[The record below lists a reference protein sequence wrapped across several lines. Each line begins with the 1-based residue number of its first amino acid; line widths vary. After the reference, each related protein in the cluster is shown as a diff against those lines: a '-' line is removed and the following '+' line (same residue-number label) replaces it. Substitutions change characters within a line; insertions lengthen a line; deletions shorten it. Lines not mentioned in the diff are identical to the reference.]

1 MKFGIRKPNYKAR
14 FKARTTGKLK
24 RKMKKAV
31 NPLYGKKGM
40 GFIKDPK
47 KSIKSSI
54 YHRTTV
60 GVPSLLP
67 KSQPKQKSAK
77 PPKAAPVRNTSA
89 PRTVKNKPFIAK
101 YSPKTYNACGILL
114 YIVGG
119 FLALIG
125 VLGFA
130 AGGIVFLILGVLAIV
145 WGRKYRKI
153 SQALTYPAPVLQS
166 PVPYQPAAPVQQV
179 LLPSRTL
186 SVSQFDIH
194 KISTLRQ
201 LTDFVAIDTETTGLS
216 PDKDR
221 VIDLAVATIKDRK
234 IIDSYSSLINP
245 RCHIPEEASRVN
257 HIYDMTVAAAPDF
270 AAVAP
275 QLLARISG
283 QIIIG
288 YNVKFDLDFL
298 GYELGR
304 IGLSVIASYI
314 DVLPLSRRA
323 FPGLKNYKLETIA
336 LHLGLLNPGSV
347 QDHRALSDAELTVK
361 VFFACV
367 DTIVSAHEKN
377 IADSRERRAQA
388 DAERREKYAA
398 SPLLDKTFAF
408 TGDFTLGRENI
419 ESMAEK
425 VGALTREKVSSKLN
439 YLVVG
444 DTRNLPDWAIERK
457 LNKVDEFIA
466 SGNPIE
472 KINEAQYVQMINSAI
487 KSINN
492 SQSKE
497 MN

>member
-40 GFIKDPK
+40 GFIKNPK

-67 KSQPKQKSAK
+67 ESKPKRKSAK
-77 PPKAAPVRNTSA
+77 PPMAAPVRNTSA
-89 PRTVKNKPFIAK
+89 PQPFIAK

-153 SQALTYPAPVLQS
+153 FQALTYPAPVLQS

-179 LLPSRTL
+179 LLPSCTL

-234 IIDSYSSLINP
+234 NIDSYSSLINP
-245 RCHIPEEASRVN
+245 HCHIPEEASRVN
-257 HIYDMTVAAAPDF
+257 HIYDMTVAQHLTSQQSHLNCSHAF
-270 AAVAP
+270 QVK
-275 QLLARISG
+275 LL
-283 QIIIG
+283 
-288 YNVKFDLDFL
+288 
-298 GYELGR
+298 
-304 IGLSVIASYI
+304 
-314 DVLPLSRRA
+314 
-323 FPGLKNYKLETIA
+323 
-336 LHLGLLNPGSV
+336 
-347 QDHRALSDAELTVK
+347 
-361 VFFACV
+361 
-367 DTIVSAHEKN
+367 
-377 IADSRERRAQA
+377 
-388 DAERREKYAA
+388 
-398 SPLLDKTFAF
+398 
-408 TGDFTLGRENI
+408 
-419 ESMAEK
+419 
-425 VGALTREKVSSKLN
+425 
-439 YLVVG
+439 
-444 DTRNLPDWAIERK
+444 
-457 LNKVDEFIA
+457 
-466 SGNPIE
+466 
-472 KINEAQYVQMINSAI
+472 SAI
-487 KSINN
+487 
-492 SQSKE
+492 
-497 MN
+497 M